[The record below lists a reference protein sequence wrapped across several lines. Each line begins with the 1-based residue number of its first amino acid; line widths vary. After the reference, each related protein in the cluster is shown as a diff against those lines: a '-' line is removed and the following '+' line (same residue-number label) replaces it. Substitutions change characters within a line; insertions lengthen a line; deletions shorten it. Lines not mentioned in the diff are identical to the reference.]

1 MTTEDDK
8 NLFPIRLQMCGDF
21 ETLPD
26 GRQQV
31 AFVCESLAEYL
42 QLPSGLH
49 LGNDLFRRVGR
60 DESRGI
66 ALYRTG
72 EVADDLSKAK

>member
-1 MTTEDDK
+1 MTNEDDRE
-8 NLFPIRLQMCGDF
+8 LFPIRLQMCGGF
-21 ETLPD
+21 EILPD

-42 QLPSGLH
+42 QFPAGLH
-49 LGNDLFRRVGR
+49 FGNDHFCRVGR
-60 DESRGI
+60 DPASGV
-66 ALYRTG
+66 AYYRTG